1 MIIGGPRNQE
11 DRIYFKYLYKQFH
24 LKDYSQRIKFT
35 GLTND
40 VPRFLKKNNIY
51 IHPLKERMPRS
62 LIEAMSCGLVCIS
75 SNVRGSRELIKIT
88 LMDLYIIIIKSYSNL

>member
-35 GLTND
+35 DLPMTSRD
-40 VPRFLKKNNIY
+40 FEKNNIY
-51 IHPLKERMPRS
+51 IHPSKREGMPRS

-75 SNVRGSRELIKIT
+75 SNVRGSR
-88 LMDLYIIIIKSYSNL
+88 N